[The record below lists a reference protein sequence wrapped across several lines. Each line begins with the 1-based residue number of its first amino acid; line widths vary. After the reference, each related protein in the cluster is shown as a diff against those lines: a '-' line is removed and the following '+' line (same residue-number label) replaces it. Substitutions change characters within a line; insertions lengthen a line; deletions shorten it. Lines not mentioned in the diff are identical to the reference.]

1 MSSKK
6 SRAPVRLFYS
16 YCHQDAKFRDDMERC
31 LRPLEDA
38 GLVQWSDEQ
47 ISPGAQFSA
56 EIRTQLNDAHIVV
69 FLISPNFLDSEP
81 CRDEW
86 ALGKENSKSNSSV
99 LIPVVLR
106 PCGWA
111 DFDDMSHYLAL
122 PKDGQPVSSFT
133 NPDEAWME
141 VYEGIKSVVEDLR
154 SKPKMKPSRLNELA
168 KVGMISQHGDL
179 VRLSDI
185 FEFPVIHATDSQ
197 GASSVPVSGASSIL
211 RRKRILLHG
220 DILSGKTSL
229 CVHLMEHLEKGSQA
243 PTLYVD
249 LAVEAL
255 RRPSMDAYEKL
266 FSSQCDGAFARWKAS
281 RPLVILDNLS
291 STEDSKR
298 HLRFCIKQ
306 FDRVIVTTLS
316 DVYFAYRSNLSE
328 LVDFDIM
335 HLQPLTHVKQERLV
349 RKWLRRSSAGDVSHA
364 QIDGLE
370 REVNSVIVDN
380 RILPRYPYYVLSIL
394 QMREG
399 FMPKDLKMTAY
410 GHCHYMM
417 ILACLIKS
425 GVGSADSGINACL
438 NFASHFA
445 YFLFTHHDGWRNN
458 LADSDFP
465 DFVSAYRGDY
475 LLDDRTLQRLQHKEY
490 GIIGRNN
497 FRASYMYYYFLGKYM
512 ADNGRSP
519 EVRQLVEEMAAKCYV
534 TENSFVLM
542 SVIHHSADAEV
553 IDDIVIRNLCS
564 LDHVPPATLTP
575 PETKAIEEMLRDM
588 PADYLSNEGVETE
601 RERVRGARDEAER
614 NDVDIEED
622 SPIEDVNDIY
632 RILKYNEI
640 LGQIIRNKHGD
651 LTKSRLKEIIGSITE
666 CGLRVVSLIL
676 LDRDQILSVAE
687 FVKEH
692 NPDATAERICS
703 DIAKLSFFTCV
714 VLLSRIASQLN
725 KRELQELVQE
735 VLRDDAANDVIR
747 YFVWLAGED
756 RFLEGK
762 RASQQPDVLRLR
774 KLWNRHNDKMLRRII
789 SLATQ
794 HYINTHTTAAQAKQA
809 VTATLQPADAAPG
822 LPPPDRR

>member
-1 MSSKK
+1 M
-6 SRAPVRLFYS
+6 
-16 YCHQDAKFRDDMERC
+16 
-31 LRPLEDA
+31 RPLEDA
-38 GLVQWSDEQ
+38 GLIQWSDEQ
-47 ISPGAQFSA
+47 ISPGTRFSD
-56 EIRTQLNDAHIVV
+56 EIRDQLDNANIVV
-69 FLISPNFLDSEP
+69 FLIGPNFLDSEP

-86 ALGKENSKSNSSV
+86 ASAKENSKTNGGV
-99 LIPVVLR
+99 LIPVILR
-106 PCGWA
+106 PSGWG

-122 PKDGQPVSSFT
+122 PRDGQPVSSFT
-133 NPDEAWME
+133 DPDEAWMQ

-168 KVGMISQHGDL
+168 KVGMISQHSDSVCL
-179 VRLSDI
+179 FDI
-185 FEFPVIHATDSQ
+185 FEFPVIHATDPR
-197 GASSVPVSGASSIL
+197 GLISVPISSAPSIL
-211 RRKRILLHG
+211 RREKVLLHG

-229 CVHLMEHLEKGSQA
+229 CVHLIEHREKTSQA
-243 PTLYVD
+243 PALYVD
-249 LAVEAL
+249 LSVEAVK
-255 RRPSMDAYEKL
+255 RPSIDAYENF
-266 FSSQCDGAFARWKAS
+266 FSTQCDGAFTRWQAS
-281 RPLVILDNLS
+281 SPLVILDNLS
-291 STEDSKR
+291 STEDSKK
-298 HLRFCIKQ
+298 HLRFCIEQ

-316 DVYFAYRSNLSE
+316 DVYFAYRSDLSE

-349 RKWLRRSSAGDVSHA
+349 RKWLKRSSAGDVSHA
-364 QIDGLE
+364 HIDGLE

-399 FMPKDLKMTAY
+399 FMPKDLKITAY

-425 GVGSADSGINACL
+425 GAGSADSGINACL

-445 YFLFTHHDGWRNN
+445 YFLFTRHDGWRNT
-458 LADSDFP
+458 LANSDFS
-465 DFVSAYRGDY
+465 DFVSAYGGDY
-475 LLDDRTLQRLQHKEY
+475 LLDDPTLKRLQHKEY
-490 GIIGRNN
+490 GIIWNNN

-512 ADNGRSP
+512 AENGRSP
-519 EVRQLVEEMAAKCYV
+519 EVRNLVEEMAAKCYV

-588 PADYLSNEGVETE
+588 PADYLSDEGVDTE

-632 RILKYNEI
+632 RILKYNDI
-640 LGQIIRNKHGD
+640 LGQIIRNKYGD
-651 LTKSRLKEIIGSITE
+651 LTRSRLKEIIGSITE
-666 CGLRVVSLIL
+666 CGLRVVRSIL

-687 FVKEH
+687 FVKDH
-692 NPDATAERICS
+692 NPDATVERISS

-735 VLRDDAANDVIR
+735 ALGDDPANDIIR

-762 RASQQPDVLRLR
+762 RASQQADVLRLR
-774 KLWNRHNDKMLRRII
+774 KLWNRHSDKMVRRII

-794 HYINTHTTAAQAKQA
+794 HYINTHATAAQAKQA
-809 VTATLQPADAAPG
+809 VTATLQSDAAPG
-822 LPPPDRR
+822 LPPADRR

>member
-1 MSSKK
+1 MPLKNTS
-6 SRAPVRLFYS
+6 APVRLFYS
-16 YCHQDAKFRDDMERC
+16 YSHEDAEFRDEMERC
-31 LRPLEDA
+31 LRPLEDT

-47 ISPGAQFSA
+47 ISPGKQFSA
-56 EIRTQLNDAHIVV
+56 EIREQLDDANIVV
-69 FLISPNFLDSEP
+69 FLVSPNFLDSEA
-81 CRDEW
+81 CREEW
-86 ALGKENSKSNSSV
+86 ALAKENSKNNCSV
-99 LIPVVLR
+99 LIPVILR
-106 PCGWA
+106 PCGWT
-111 DFDDMSHYLAL
+111 DFEDMSHYLAL
-122 PKDGQPVSSFT
+122 PKDGQPVSSFAD
-133 NPDEAWME
+133 PDIAWMQ
-141 VYEGIKSVVEDLR
+141 VYEGIRSVVEELR
-154 SKPKMKPSRLNELA
+154 SKPKIKPSRLHELA
-168 KVGMISQHGDL
+168 KVGMISQHSDS

-185 FEFPVIHATDSQ
+185 FEFPVIHATDPK
-197 GASSVPVSGASSIL
+197 GTTSVPVSSAPSIL
-211 RRKRILLHG
+211 RRKKILLHG

-229 CVHLMEHLEKGSQA
+229 CVHLMEHLEKSSQA
-243 PTLYVD
+243 PALYVD
-249 LAVEAL
+249 LAVEAVK
-255 RRPSMDAYEKL
+255 RPSMDAYEK
-266 FSSQCDGAFARWKAS
+266 FFTKQCDGSFTRWNAS
-281 RPLVILDNLS
+281 NPLVILENLS

-298 HLRFCIKQ
+298 HLRFCIEQ

-316 DVYFAYRSNLSE
+316 DVYFAYGPDLPE

-335 HLQPLTHVKQERLV
+335 QLQPLTHVKQEKLV
-349 RKWLRRSSAGDVSHA
+349 RKWLNQSSAGDVSHSL
-364 QIDGLE
+364 IDGLE

-410 GHCHYMM
+410 GHCHYIM

-445 YFLFTHHDGWRNN
+445 YCLFCHHDGWRNN
-458 LADSDFP
+458 LTDSDFSE
-465 DFVSAYRGDY
+465 FVSVYRIDY
-475 LLDDRTLQRLQHKEY
+475 LLDDRTLKRLQHKEY
-490 GIIGRNN
+490 GIIWNNN

-512 ADNGRSP
+512 AENGRIP
-519 EVRQLVEEMAAKCYV
+519 EVRKLVEEMAAKCYV

-564 LDHVPPATLTP
+564 LDHVPAATLTP

-588 PADYLSNEGVETE
+588 PADYLSNDGVESE
-601 RERVRGARDEAER
+601 RERVRGARDEAESK
-614 NDVDIEED
+614 DLDIEED

-632 RILKYNEI
+632 RILKYNDI
-640 LGQIIRNKHGD
+640 LGQIIRNKYGD
-651 LTKSRLKEIIGSITE
+651 LTKSRLREIIGSITE

-676 LDRDQILSVAE
+676 LDRDQILAVAE

-692 NPDATAERICS
+692 NPDATVERICS

-725 KRELQELVQE
+725 KRELQELVLE
-735 VLRDDAANDVIR
+735 ALGDDPANDIIR
-747 YFVWLAGED
+747 YIVWLAGED

-762 RASQQPDVLRLR
+762 QASQQPDVLRLR
-774 KLWNRHNDKMLRRII
+774 KLWNRHKDKLVRRII
-789 SLATQ
+789 TLATQ

-809 VTATLQPADAAPG
+809 VTATLQSAAVAPA
-822 LPPPDRR
+822 LSRPDRR